1 MSRTLASSQTYW
13 IRICIVTG
21 SQVVLRVFK
30 FEKHCAVGLL
40 SKSHSGVEPTASTTL
55 QRQGCAY
62 RALLGQPAEVREGPC
77 ELELQGGVDP
87 GRGRAALRCLALAL
101 PSGSSSFQADCGVG
115 VFLFHFPSH

>member
-1 MSRTLASSQTYW
+1 MSTTLASPQTYW
-13 IRICIVTG
+13 VRVCIVTG
-21 SQVVLRVFK
+21 SQAVLRVLK

-40 SKSHSGVEPTASTTL
+40 SKPHPGVEPTASPTL

-62 RALLGQPAEVREGPC
+62 RALGQPAEVREGPC

-87 GRGRAALRCLALAL
+87 ARGRTARRCLVLAF
-101 PSGSSSFQADCGVG
+101 PSGSSSFQADCGVV